1 MIGVSQR
8 KNTSGYI
15 VNLWRREVG
24 SIAPR
29 TFADSVCASEGIY
42 KSLGIERKL
51 KEHRGCVN
59 TLCFNSDGNILLS
72 GSDDQKIILWDWQI
86 GSSKCSLH
94 TGHTK
99 NIFHVQFMP
108 WSNDTS
114 IITCSADGQVRH
126 IHMLERATIRVL
138 GEQLGPVNRMAI
150 EPGSANTFYTC
161 SEAGLV
167 THFDLRTNEP
177 TVLLSVT
184 DPSLFVVELY
194 DIAIDPT
201 NPNLVAVAGS
211 DESARIY
218 DIRKWGGDNNLSPS
232 NGLVGCLTPIQSS
245 NSKSY
250 GITGLAYSNRGELL
264 ASHSWGDIYLFPR
277 DHVLFKSNSSLDD
290 IEMSEP
296 KIFRGHTNKRTI
308 KGVYF
313 LGPGCEYVASGSD
326 SGHVFIWRKR
336 DAELLRALKGDR
348 FVVNCIEPHPLV
360 PSLATSGIENDVKIW
375 APQSFEREDSKI
387 EVDMADECVNALSSE
402 DEYSSLYFSLTASED
417 DSLYAS
423 EDDYDDDDNSD
434 VNDDGD
440 DIDVDSK
447 DDDDG
452 DDIDVDS
459 KDDDDDDDDSRDGGG
474 EGDFISEDEL

>member
-1 MIGVSQR
+1 MIGVNQR
-8 KNTSGYI
+8 KNSSGYI

-29 TFADSVCASEGIY
+29 TFADSVRASEGIY

-86 GSSKCSLH
+86 GSSKYSLH
-94 TGHTK
+94 TGHTE
-99 NIFHVQFMP
+99 NIFHAQFMP

-138 GEQLGPVNRMAI
+138 GEQLGPVNKMAI

-167 THFDLRTNEP
+167 THFDLRTNER

-184 DPSLFVVELY
+184 DQSLFTVELY

-201 NPNLVAVAGS
+201 NPNLVAVAGA

-218 DIRKWGGDNNLSPS
+218 DIRKWGGGNSSPS
-232 NGLVGCLTPIQSS
+232 NGLMGCLTPIQLS

-264 ASHSWGDIYLFPR
+264 ASHSWGEIYLFPR

-290 IEMSEP
+290 FEMSEP
-296 KIFRGHTNKRTI
+296 KIFRGHSNKRTI

-336 DAELLRALKGDR
+336 DAELLRVMKGDR
-348 FVVNCIEPHPLV
+348 SVVNCIEPHPLV
-360 PSLATSGIENDVKIW
+360 PSFATSGIENDVKIW
-375 APQSFEREDSKI
+375 APQSFEREDSKK
-387 EVDMADECVNALSSE
+387 EVDMADECANASSSE
-402 DEYSSLYFSLTASED
+402 DEYSSMYFSLTASED
-417 DSLYAS
+417 DSLYATEV

-440 DIDVDSK
+440 D
-447 DDDDG
+447 
-452 DDIDVDS
+452 S

-474 EGDFISEDEL
+474 GREGDFISEDEL